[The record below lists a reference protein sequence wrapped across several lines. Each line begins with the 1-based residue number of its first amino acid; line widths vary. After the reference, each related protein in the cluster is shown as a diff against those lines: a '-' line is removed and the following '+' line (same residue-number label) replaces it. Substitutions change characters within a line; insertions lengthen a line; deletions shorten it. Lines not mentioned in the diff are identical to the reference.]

1 MMRALAR
8 HARGGAVGAACGAV
22 ISGAAAAA
30 VGTARIQE
38 RRRPKRLSVVVSS
51 RAKPKPLRPPLSAS
65 MLEALGLS
73 VCWAGGRRVAA
84 AAGFMASRDTRA

>member
-1 MMRALAR
+1 MPATLGELVAPSAAEASAGRASRVELYAC
-8 HARGGAVGAACGAV
+8 AACGAL
-22 ISGAAAAA
+22 
-30 VGTARIQE
+30 TRFARFGDVRE
-38 RRRPKRLSVVVSS
+38 VLRTRRGRCGEYSWL
-51 RAKPKPLRPPLSAS
+51 ALR